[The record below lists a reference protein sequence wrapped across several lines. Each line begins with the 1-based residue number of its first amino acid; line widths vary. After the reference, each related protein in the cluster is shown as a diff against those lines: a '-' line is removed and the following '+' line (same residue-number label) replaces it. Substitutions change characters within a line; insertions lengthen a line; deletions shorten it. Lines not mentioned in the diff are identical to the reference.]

1 MIPPKECGIS
11 HGFPGVRRSIC
22 QELGAAM
29 ALPCQAQQQRCGGA
43 GAQAQGVQLATGT
56 ATPRS
61 GAGGVLD
68 HFLEILTVRSVEI
81 NLRGFYIFFG

>member
-1 MIPPKECGIS
+1 MPFLWIPRIPPKDCGIS
-11 HGFPGVRRSIC
+11 HGFPAVRRSIC

-56 ATPRS
+56 ATPR
-61 GAGGVLD
+61 GWGEFWII
-68 HFLEILTVRSVEI
+68 FLR
-81 NLRGFYIFFG
+81 FYPLVI